1 MYLNKYCL
9 ILRKVN
15 HREGGDLALF
25 AQPLDCRAAAAFL
38 CNMILDYVHGKALG
52 LVKFSKSVASESG
65 DR

>member
-38 CNMILDYVHGKALG
+38 CNVHGKALG
-52 LVKFSKSVASESG
+52 LVKVL
-65 DR
+65 

>member
-52 LVKFSKSVASESG
+52 LVKVL
-65 DR
+65 